1 MKRREFLKKSAV
13 AGAAGAAAVTL
24 AKPALSQG
32 RKEMII
38 VSTWPRDFPGLGLSA
53 QRLAA
58 RIPVLTDGRIQVKYF
73 ASGERVGAFDSFDEV
88 ASGNSQAYI
97 GADYYWK
104 GKHPG
109 WAYFTA
115 VPFGFAYAEMDAW
128 MKYGGGQQLHDE
140 LAAGFGIKGFPCG
153 NTGCQMGGW
162 FNKEIN
168 SAADFKGL
176 KMRIPGLG
184 GDVLAKLGASTVS
197 LPGSQI
203 YENLVSGAIQAT
215 EWVGPYN
222 DYFMKFYEAAKF
234 YYYPGMHEPASQLH
248 MGMNKK
254 WWDGLSKTDQAIIE
268 AACKLVKKGQKVSP
282 EIMIPLVAHVN
293 EFTRVRDLIVA
304 EAKDVID
311 KSEVSLDYKIGTMI
325 ELPRAAVTA
334 DEIAAKADFFSFGT
348 NDLTQTG
355 FGLSRDDAGR
365 FLPFYLENGLLKEDP
380 FVSLDQKGMGVLIR
394 MAIDKG
400 KPVNPSLHLGVCGEH
415 GGDPKS
421 IDFFHQVGVDY
432 VSCSPFR
439 VPTAHLAAAQA
450 VIRNR

>member
-13 AGAAGAAAVTL
+13 VGAAGVAASTL
-24 AKPALSQG
+24 AKPALSKG
-32 RKEMII
+32 TMEMNI

-58 RIPVLTDGRIQVKYF
+58 RIPVLTEGRIQVKYF

-115 VPFGFAYAEMDAW
+115 VPFGFTYAEMDAW
-128 MKYGGGQQLHDE
+128 MKYGGGQELHDE
-140 LAAGFGIKGFPCG
+140 LAAGFGIKGMPCG

-168 SAADFKGL
+168 SADDFKGL
-176 KMRIPGLG
+176 KMRIPVLG

-203 YENLVSGAIQAT
+203 YENLVSGAVQAT

-222 DYFMKFYEAAKF
+222 DYFMKFYEAAKY
-234 YYYPGMHEPASQLH
+234 YYYPGMHEPGSQLH

-254 WWDGLSKTDQAIIE
+254 WWDGLSKTDQAIIT
-268 AACKLVKKGQKVSP
+268 AACAEENSHQMAETNANNGTYLTKLIRDHGVKLRAFNDDVYDAFGKAAEEVFAEVQAHSP
-282 EIMIPLVAHVN
+282 L
-293 EFTRVRDLIVA
+293 
-304 EAKDVID
+304 AKKIHENFVGFRADVGRWM
-311 KSEVSLDYKIGTMI
+311 L
-325 ELPRAAVTA
+325 LA
-334 DEIAAKADFFSFGT
+334 
-348 NDLTQTG
+348 
-355 FGLSRDDAGR
+355 DAG
-365 FLPFYLENGLLKEDP
+365 YIN
-380 FVSLDQKGMGVLIR
+380 Q
-394 MAIDKG
+394 
-400 KPVNPSLHLGVCGEH
+400 
-415 GGDPKS
+415 
-421 IDFFHQVGVDY
+421 
-432 VSCSPFR
+432 
-439 VPTAHLAAAQA
+439 
-450 VIRNR
+450 RNRVLGIKV